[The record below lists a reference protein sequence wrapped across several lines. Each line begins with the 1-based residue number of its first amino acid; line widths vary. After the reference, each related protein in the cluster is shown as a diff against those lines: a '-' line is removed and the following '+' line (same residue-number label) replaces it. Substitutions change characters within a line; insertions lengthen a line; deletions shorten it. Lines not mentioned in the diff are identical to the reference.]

1 MAHGSVEKETVWVK
15 SQRRADRRLGDRQS
29 RVPGPRAQSPHT
41 RFVAQDIT
49 LNRLLEAELQE
60 KNRRLGEANVE
71 LSQRNRELDEF
82 VYVVSHDLQEPL
94 RTLISFSDFLMK
106 DYGDR
111 LENDG
116 QGVCAVSRRC
126 VAADACHDPRAAQ
139 SFSRRQ
145 GDR

>member
-1 MAHGSVEKETVWVK
+1 M
-15 SQRRADRRLGDRQS
+15 
-29 RVPGPRAQSPHT
+29 
-41 RFVAQDIT
+41 AQDIT

-94 RTLISFSDFLMK
+94 RTLIAFSDFLMK

-111 LENDG
+111 LESEG
-116 QGVCAVSRRC
+116 KEYCAIPRRRI
-126 VAADACHDPRAAQ
+126 AADACDDPGLAQ
-139 SFSRRQ
+139 ALPRRQ